1 MSGQTNWK
9 TCFFFFFVKDELCKK
24 THSFFFLERE
34 WTTMRGIKQNIYFRL
49 VESWKEKKKK
59 EPKKESLSL
68 FLSRTKCENKNGELF
83 SLTILPL
90 RYLHAIEILY
100 IFFFILFLAFV
111 LTVLDTMTTHNT
123 FIVVPIDIIIIIIP
137 YVQIDIADKRH
148 IIIKL
153 KRQT

>member
-24 THSFFFLERE
+24 THSFFFFRERMNNDAWYQAKHLLSSRRKLER
-34 WTTMRGIKQNIYFRL
+34 K
-49 VESWKEKKKK
+49 KKKK

-100 IFFFILFLAFV
+100 IFFFILFLAFGSS
-111 LTVLDTMTTHNT
+111 LRSW
-123 FIVVPIDIIIIIIP
+123 I
-137 YVQIDIADKRH
+137 Q
-148 IIIKL
+148 
-153 KRQT
+153 